1 MTGSPP
7 VRRQPRVAVIG
18 AGSWGTAVASIIA
31 RKSPTVIWAR
41 SAEVA
46 EQVNE
51 RHLNERYLPGF
62 PLPETLTSTSDL
74 QAAVEPTDVVVMAVP
89 SHGFR
94 GALTDLA
101 PYLRPWAPVVSL
113 VKGLEQVTHRRMTEI
128 VDEVLPGH
136 PAGVLAGPNIAREVV
151 AGYAAAAVLAMPDQ
165 HLAAQLGE
173 MFRTKLFRIY
183 SSSDVA
189 GVEIAGALKNVFA
202 IAVGMGDG
210 VGSGDNTRA
219 AVITRSLREMS
230 RLGERIGGE
239 RDTFSGL
246 AGLGDLVVTCT
257 SPHSRNRHVGEQLGR
272 GVPIEEVLAGMTQVA
287 EGVKAVSAVMKLA
300 AEYGLEMPIAREVDS
315 VVNHGSTPME
325 AYRGLINIAPGH
337 EVHGEGW

>member
-1 MTGSPP
+1 MN
-7 VRRQPRVAVIG
+7 RRQPKVAVIG
-18 AGSWGTAVASIIA
+18 AGSWGTAVASIVA

-41 SAEVA
+41 SEEVA
-46 EQVNE
+46 AQINE
-51 RHLNERYLPGF
+51 THTNSRYLPDF
-62 PLPETLTSTSDL
+62 PLPDTLTATHDL
-74 QAAVEPTDVVVMAVP
+74 QAAVEPSDIIIMGVP

-94 GALTDLA
+94 GALNDLA
-101 PYLRPWAPVVSL
+101 PFLRPWTPVVSL

-128 VDEVLPGH
+128 IDEILPGH

-151 AGYAAAAVLAMPDQ
+151 AGYAAAAVIAMPDR

-183 SSSDVA
+183 SSSDVV

-219 AVITRSLREMS
+219 MVITRSLREMT
-230 RLGERIGGE
+230 RLGVALGGD
-239 RDTFSGL
+239 RDTFPGL

-272 GVPIEEVLAGMTQVA
+272 GVPMPEILAGMNQVA
-287 EGVKAVSAVMKLA
+287 EGVKAASVVMKLA
-300 AEYGLEMPIAREVDS
+300 ANAGIDLPIAREVDA

-325 AYRGLINIAPGH
+325 AYRGLINTTPGH
-337 EVHGEGW
+337 EVHGEGP

>member
-1 MTGSPP
+1 MKGPATS
-7 VRRQPRVAVIG
+7 RRQPRVAVIG
-18 AGSWGTAVASIIA
+18 AGSWGTAVAAIVA
-31 RKSPTVIWAR
+31 RHNPTVMWAR

-46 EQVNE
+46 EQINE
-51 RHLNERYLPGF
+51 RHVNERYLPDF
-62 PLPETLTSTSDL
+62 PLPDSLAATQDL
-74 QAAVEPTDVVVMAVP
+74 QAATESADVIIMAVP

-94 GALTDLA
+94 SALTDLA
-101 PYLRPWAPVVSL
+101 PYLRPWIPIVSL

-151 AGYAAAAVLAMPDQ
+151 AGYAAAAVIAMPDQ

-173 MFRTKLFRIY
+173 LFRTKLFRIY
-183 SSSDVA
+183 STSDVV

-219 AVITRSLREMS
+219 MVITRSLREMS
-230 RLGERIGGE
+230 RLGERLGGDRE
-239 RDTFSGL
+239 TFAGL
-246 AGLGDLVVTCT
+246 AGMGDLVVTCT

-272 GVPIEEVLAGMTQVA
+272 GVPINEVLAGMKQVA
-287 EGVKAVSAVMKLA
+287 EGVKAASVVMKLA
-300 AEYGLEMPIAREVDS
+300 AEAGIEMPIAREVDA
-315 VVNHGSTPME
+315 VVNHGSTPE
-325 AYRGLINIAPGH
+325 QAYRGLINVAPGH